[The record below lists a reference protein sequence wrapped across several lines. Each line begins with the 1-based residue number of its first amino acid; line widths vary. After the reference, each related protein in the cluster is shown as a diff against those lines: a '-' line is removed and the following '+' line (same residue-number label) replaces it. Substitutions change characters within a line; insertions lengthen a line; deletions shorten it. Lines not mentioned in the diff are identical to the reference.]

1 MACGH
6 GGGKEW
12 PGDVEVVENGQGMWR
27 RSGMVWG
34 CGGAQEWS
42 GDAL

>member
-1 MACGH
+1 MVRIKLGMWRWLGMACGH

-27 RSGMVWG
+27 R
-34 CGGAQEWS
+34 
-42 GDAL
+42 